1 MEDFSK
7 LENNNNTI
15 VIDNKINSVIR
26 TYKQGDNILYSYGIN
41 NLILGLVKISSISS
55 ENENEDKDNFNYEI
69 FKKSIPIGMYINGA
83 IAINNENTYEDF
95 ESILQEQCEK
105 IKELQPDKNDNYI
118 QLALKELLYLDDYE
132 DLSFEFKKFK
142 DVTDDL
148 EIVFIEDVIEKS
160 ELYSFFVNRVNIYF
174 NSDKKDNILDIE
186 STDDIKKKFEINDII
201 CNISDLE
208 NKQEFM
214 VDNIKS
220 LTSENSEHI
229 TKFLNKIHISQ
240 SNDLNLKSI
249 FIQIGI
255 KQLLLNNINIK
266 DISIKLEEN
275 ETYDLY
281 IETIGLISKKENNYN
296 PIIIEIFN
304 RSLDNIQNFLSS
316 LQSNSQLSQ
325 NFLLYNRLYS
335 SIPHQITSI
344 TKFKKE
350 SNTITLE
357 KISQLENEL
366 FLKKTLH
373 IKGIIIQ
380 KLNPITENSN
390 LTEKEEKNQYS
401 IHLKSPHLTL
411 KTPISSSHIIRACI
425 KGDYLYYHYNQ
436 DNIND
441 AGWGCA
447 YRSLQTLFSWFTLN
461 TSIGKGKKIPSI
473 NDIQLTLVKLGDKDK
488 SLIGSNGWIGAVEV
502 NLVLNELLGI
512 ESQIIFC
519 PSGKDISSKG
529 RELIYHFQNNGT
541 PVMIGGGVFAYTI
554 LGVDYDIVKGDCMFL
569 ILDPH
574 YSGEDDVKNIT
585 SKGFCN
591 WKSIDLFKKE
601 SFYNMCLPMIN

>member
-15 VIDNKINSVIR
+15 IFDSKINSVIR
-26 TYKQGDNILYSYGIN
+26 SYKQGDNILYTYGIN
-41 NLILGLVKISSISS
+41 NLILGLVKISSVSS
-55 ENENEDKDNFNYEI
+55 ENENEDKDNFNYEL
-69 FKKSIPIGMYINGA
+69 FKKFIPIGMYINGV
-83 IAINNENTYEDF
+83 IAIYNENTYEDF
-95 ESILQEQCEK
+95 ESVLQEQCEK
-105 IKELQPDKNDNYI
+105 IKELEPDKNYNYI

-132 DLSFEFKKFK
+132 DLNFEFKKYK
-142 DVTDDL
+142 EVTDDL
-148 EIVFIEDVIEKS
+148 EIVFIENVIEKS
-160 ELYSFFVNRVNIYF
+160 EIYSFFINRVNIYF
-174 NSDKKDNILDIE
+174 NSNQKNNILEIE
-186 STDDIKKKFEINDII
+186 STDDIKKKFESNDII

-214 VDNIKS
+214 IDNVKS

-229 TKFLNKIHISQ
+229 TKFLNKINISQ
-240 SNDLNLKSI
+240 SNNLNLKSI

-255 KQLLLNNINIK
+255 KELLLQNINIK
-266 DISIKLEEN
+266 NISIKLDEN

-296 PIIIEIFN
+296 TIITELFN
-304 RSLDNIQNFLSS
+304 RSLENIQNFLSS
-316 LQSNSQLSQ
+316 LQSNTQLSH
-325 NFLLYNRLYS
+325 NILIYNKLYS
-335 SIPHQITSI
+335 SIPHQITSL
-344 TKFKKE
+344 TKFKNE
-350 SNTITLE
+350 SNKITLE

-366 FLKKTLH
+366 FIRKTLH
-373 IKGIIIQ
+373 IKGIVIF
-380 KLNPITENSN
+380 KLNPITENQE
-390 LTEKEEKNQYS
+390 LKEEGKHYS

-411 KTPISSSHIIRACI
+411 TTPISSSHIIRACI

-461 TSIGKGKKIPSI
+461 TSIGKGKKVPSI

-574 YSGEDDVKNIT
+574 YSGEDDVKTIT

>member
-26 TYKQGDNILYSYGIN
+26 SYKQGDNILYSYGIN
-41 NLILGLVKISSISS
+41 NLILGLVKISSVST
-55 ENENEDKDNFNYEI
+55 ENENEDKDNFNYEM
-69 FKKSIPIGMYINGA
+69 FKKFIPIGMYINGV
-83 IAINNENTYEDF
+83 IAIYNENTYEDF
-95 ESILQEQCEK
+95 ESVLQEQCEK

-186 STDDIKKKFEINDII
+186 STDDIKKKFESNDII

-214 VDNIKS
+214 IDNIKS

-255 KQLLLNNINIK
+255 KELLLNNINIK

-296 PIIIEIFN
+296 PIIIEI
-304 RSLDNIQNFLSS
+304 I
-316 LQSNSQLSQ
+316 
-325 NFLLYNRLYS
+325 
-335 SIPHQITSI
+335 
-344 TKFKKE
+344 
-350 SNTITLE
+350 
-357 KISQLENEL
+357 
-366 FLKKTLH
+366 
-373 IKGIIIQ
+373 
-380 KLNPITENSN
+380 
-390 LTEKEEKNQYS
+390 
-401 IHLKSPHLTL
+401 
-411 KTPISSSHIIRACI
+411 
-425 KGDYLYYHYNQ
+425 
-436 DNIND
+436 
-441 AGWGCA
+441 
-447 YRSLQTLFSWFTLN
+447 
-461 TSIGKGKKIPSI
+461 
-473 NDIQLTLVKLGDKDK
+473 
-488 SLIGSNGWIGAVEV
+488 
-502 NLVLNELLGI
+502 
-512 ESQIIFC
+512 
-519 PSGKDISSKG
+519 
-529 RELIYHFQNNGT
+529 
-541 PVMIGGGVFAYTI
+541 
-554 LGVDYDIVKGDCMFL
+554 
-569 ILDPH
+569 
-574 YSGEDDVKNIT
+574 
-585 SKGFCN
+585 
-591 WKSIDLFKKE
+591 
-601 SFYNMCLPMIN
+601 

>member
-15 VIDNKINSVIR
+15 IFDSKINSVIR
-26 TYKQGDNILYSYGIN
+26 SYKQGDNILYTYGIN
-41 NLILGLVKISSISS
+41 NLILGLVKISSVSS
-55 ENENEDKDNFNYEI
+55 ENENEDKDNFNYEL
-69 FKKSIPIGMYINGA
+69 FKKFIPIGMYINGV
-83 IAINNENTYEDF
+83 IAIYNENTYEDF
-95 ESILQEQCEK
+95 ESVLQEQCEK
-105 IKELQPDKNDNYI
+105 IKELQPDKNYNYI

-132 DLSFEFKKFK
+132 DLNFEFKKYK
-142 DVTDDL
+142 EVTDDL
-148 EIVFIEDVIEKS
+148 EIVFIENVIEKS
-160 ELYSFFVNRVNIYF
+160 EIYSFFINRVNIYF
-174 NSDKKDNILDIE
+174 NSNQKNNILEIE
-186 STDDIKKKFEINDII
+186 STDDIKKKFESNDII

-214 VDNIKS
+214 IDNVKS
-220 LTSENSEHI
+220 LNSENSEHI
-229 TKFLNKIHISQ
+229 TKFLNKINISQ
-240 SNDLNLKSI
+240 SNNLNLKSI

-255 KQLLLNNINIK
+255 KELLLQNINIK
-266 DISIKLEEN
+266 NISIKLDEN

-296 PIIIEIFN
+296 TIISELFN
-304 RSLDNIQNFLSS
+304 RTLENIQNFLSS
-316 LQSNSQLSQ
+316 LQSNTQLSH
-325 NFLLYNRLYS
+325 NILIYNKLYS
-335 SIPHQITSI
+335 SIPHQITSL
-344 TKFKKE
+344 TKFKNE
-350 SNTITLE
+350 SNKITLE

-366 FLKKTLH
+366 FIRKNLH
-373 IKGIIIQ
+373 IKGIVIF
-380 KLNPITENSN
+380 KLNPITENQE
-390 LTEKEEKNQYS
+390 LKEEGKHYS

-411 KTPISSSHIIRACI
+411 TTPISSSHIIRACI

-461 TSIGKGKKIPSI
+461 TSIGKGKKVPSI

-574 YSGEDDVKNIT
+574 YSGEDDVKTIT

>member
-7 LENNNNTI
+7 FENNNNTI
-15 VIDNKINSVIR
+15 VFDNKINSVIR
-26 TYKQGDNILYSYGIN
+26 SYKQGDNILYTYGIN
-41 NLILGLVKISSISS
+41 NLILGLVKISSVST
-55 ENENEDKDNFNYEI
+55 ENENEDKDNFNYEM
-69 FKKSIPIGMYINGA
+69 FKKFIPIGMYINGV
-83 IAINNENTYEDF
+83 IAIYNENTYEDF
-95 ESILQEQCEK
+95 ESVLQEQCEK
-105 IKELQPDKNDNYI
+105 IKELQPHKSDNYI

-132 DLSFEFKKFK
+132 DLNFEFKKFK
-142 DVTDDL
+142 EVTDDL
-148 EIVFIEDVIEKS
+148 EIVFIENVIEKS
-160 ELYSFFVNRVNIYF
+160 ELYFFFINRVNIYF
-174 NSDKKDNILDIE
+174 NSNQKDTILDIE
-186 STDDIKKKFEINDII
+186 STDDIKKKFESNDII

-214 VDNIKS
+214 IDNIKS

-229 TKFLNKIHISQ
+229 TQFLNKINISQ

-255 KQLLLNNINIK
+255 KELLLHNINIK
-266 DISIKLEEN
+266 NISIKLDEN

-281 IETIGLISKKENNYN
+281 LETIGLISKKENNYN
-296 PIIIEIFN
+296 IIISEIFN
-304 RSLDNIQNFLSS
+304 RTLENIQNFLSS
-316 LQSNSQLSQ
+316 LQSNTQLSH
-325 NFLLYNRLYS
+325 NIILYNKLYS
-335 SIPHQITSI
+335 SIPHQVSSI
-344 TKFKKE
+344 TKFKND
-350 SNTITLE
+350 SNTIKLE
-357 KISQLENEL
+357 KNSQLENEL
-366 FLKKTLH
+366 FIRKILN
-373 IKGIIIQ
+373 IKGLSIY
-380 KLNPITENSN
+380 KLNPITENQKI
-390 LTEKEEKNQYS
+390 KEEEKQYS

-411 KTPISSSHIIRACI
+411 TTPISSSHIIRACI

-574 YSGEDDVKNIT
+574 YSGEDDVKTII

>member
-15 VIDNKINSVIR
+15 IFDSKINSVIR
-26 TYKQGDNILYSYGIN
+26 SYKQGDNILYTYGIN
-41 NLILGLVKISSISS
+41 NLILGLVKISSVSS
-55 ENENEDKDNFNYEI
+55 ENENEDKDNFNYEL
-69 FKKSIPIGMYINGA
+69 FKKFIPIGMYINGV
-83 IAINNENTYEDF
+83 IAIYNENTYEDF
-95 ESILQEQCEK
+95 ESVLQEQCEK
-105 IKELQPDKNDNYI
+105 IKELEPDKNYNYI

-132 DLSFEFKKFK
+132 DLNFEFKKYK
-142 DVTDDL
+142 EVTDDL
-148 EIVFIEDVIEKS
+148 EIVFIENVIEKS
-160 ELYSFFVNRVNIYF
+160 EIYSFFINRVNIYF
-174 NSDKKDNILDIE
+174 NSNQKNNILEIE
-186 STDDIKKKFEINDII
+186 STDDIKKKFESNDII

-214 VDNIKS
+214 IDNVKS

-229 TKFLNKIHISQ
+229 TKFLNKINISQ
-240 SNDLNLKSI
+240 SNNLNLKSI

-255 KQLLLNNINIK
+255 KELLLQNINIK
-266 DISIKLEEN
+266 NISIKLDEN

-296 PIIIEIFN
+296 TIISELFN
-304 RSLDNIQNFLSS
+304 RSLENIQNFLSS
-316 LQSNSQLSQ
+316 LQSNTQLSH
-325 NFLLYNRLYS
+325 NILIYNKLYS
-335 SIPHQITSI
+335 SIPHQITSL
-344 TKFKKE
+344 TKFKNE
-350 SNTITLE
+350 SNKITLE

-366 FLKKTLH
+366 FIRKNLH
-373 IKGIIIQ
+373 IKGIVIF
-380 KLNPITENSN
+380 KLNPITENQE
-390 LTEKEEKNQYS
+390 LKEEGKHYS

-411 KTPISSSHIIRACI
+411 TTPISSSHIIRACI

-574 YSGEDDVKNIT
+574 YSGEDDVKTIT

>member
-15 VIDNKINSVIR
+15 IFDSKINSVIR
-26 TYKQGDNILYSYGIN
+26 SYKQGDNILYTYGIN
-41 NLILGLVKISSISS
+41 NLILGLVKISSVSS
-55 ENENEDKDNFNYEI
+55 ENENEDKDNFNYEL
-69 FKKSIPIGMYINGA
+69 FKKFIPIGMYINGV
-83 IAINNENTYEDF
+83 IAIYNENTYEDF
-95 ESILQEQCEK
+95 ESVLQEQCEK
-105 IKELQPDKNDNYI
+105 IKELQPDKNYNYI

-132 DLSFEFKKFK
+132 DLNFEFKKYK
-142 DVTDDL
+142 EVTDDL
-148 EIVFIEDVIEKS
+148 EIVFIENVIEKS
-160 ELYSFFVNRVNIYF
+160 EIYSFFINRVNIYF
-174 NSDKKDNILDIE
+174 NSNQKNNILEIE
-186 STDDIKKKFEINDII
+186 STDDIKKKFESNDII

-214 VDNIKS
+214 IDNVKS

-229 TKFLNKIHISQ
+229 TKFLNKINISQ
-240 SNDLNLKSI
+240 SNNLNLKSI

-255 KQLLLNNINIK
+255 KELLLQNINIK
-266 DISIKLEEN
+266 NISIKLDEN

-296 PIIIEIFN
+296 TIISELFN
-304 RSLDNIQNFLSS
+304 RSLENIQNFLSS
-316 LQSNSQLSQ
+316 LQSNTQLSH
-325 NFLLYNRLYS
+325 NILIYNKLYS
-335 SIPHQITSI
+335 SIPHQITSL
-344 TKFKKE
+344 TKFKNE
-350 SNTITLE
+350 SNKITLE

-366 FLKKTLH
+366 FIRKTLH
-373 IKGIIIQ
+373 IKGIVIF
-380 KLNPITENSN
+380 KLNPITENQE
-390 LTEKEEKNQYS
+390 LKEEGKHYS

-411 KTPISSSHIIRACI
+411 TTPISSSHIIRACI

-447 YRSLQTLFSWFTLN
+447 YRSLQTLFSWFILN
-461 TSIGKGKKIPSI
+461 TSIGKGKKVPSI

-574 YSGEDDVKNIT
+574 YSGEDDVKTIT

>member
-15 VIDNKINSVIR
+15 IFDSKINSVIR
-26 TYKQGDNILYSYGIN
+26 SYKQGDNILYTYGIN
-41 NLILGLVKISSISS
+41 NLILGLVKISSVSS
-55 ENENEDKDNFNYEI
+55 ENENEDKDNFNYEL
-69 FKKSIPIGMYINGA
+69 FKKFIPIGMYINGV
-83 IAINNENTYEDF
+83 IAIYNENTYEDF
-95 ESILQEQCEK
+95 ESVLQEQCEK
-105 IKELQPDKNDNYI
+105 IKELQPDKNYNYI

-132 DLSFEFKKFK
+132 DLNFEFKKYK
-142 DVTDDL
+142 EVTDDL
-148 EIVFIEDVIEKS
+148 EIVFIENVIEKS
-160 ELYSFFVNRVNIYF
+160 EIYSFFINRVNIYF
-174 NSDKKDNILDIE
+174 NSNQKNNILEIE
-186 STDDIKKKFEINDII
+186 STDDIKKKFESNDII

-214 VDNIKS
+214 IDNVKS

-229 TKFLNKIHISQ
+229 TKFLNKINISQ
-240 SNDLNLKSI
+240 SNNLNLKSI

-255 KQLLLNNINIK
+255 KELLLQNINIK
-266 DISIKLEEN
+266 NISIKLDEN

-296 PIIIEIFN
+296 TIITELFN
-304 RSLDNIQNFLSS
+304 RSLENIQNFLSS
-316 LQSNSQLSQ
+316 LQSNTQLSH
-325 NFLLYNRLYS
+325 NILIYNKLYS
-335 SIPHQITSI
+335 SIPHQITSL
-344 TKFKKE
+344 TKFKNE
-350 SNTITLE
+350 SNKITLE

-366 FLKKTLH
+366 FIRKTLH
-373 IKGIIIQ
+373 IKGIVIF
-380 KLNPITENSN
+380 KLNPITENQE
-390 LTEKEEKNQYS
+390 LKEEGKHYS

-411 KTPISSSHIIRACI
+411 TTPISSSHIIRACI

-447 YRSLQTLFSWFTLN
+447 YRSLQTLFSWFILN
-461 TSIGKGKKIPSI
+461 TSIGKGKKVPSI

-574 YSGEDDVKNIT
+574 YSGEDDVKTIT

>member
-69 FKKSIPIGMYINGA
+69 FKKSIPIGMYINGV

-186 STDDIKKKFEINDII
+186 STDDIKKKFETNDII

-281 IETIGLISKKENNYN
+281 IETIGLISKKK
-296 PIIIEIFN
+296 ITT
-304 RSLDNIQNFLSS
+304 IQ
-316 LQSNSQLSQ
+316 
-325 NFLLYNRLYS
+325 
-335 SIPHQITSI
+335 
-344 TKFKKE
+344 
-350 SNTITLE
+350 
-357 KISQLENEL
+357 
-366 FLKKTLH
+366 
-373 IKGIIIQ
+373 
-380 KLNPITENSN
+380 
-390 LTEKEEKNQYS
+390 
-401 IHLKSPHLTL
+401 
-411 KTPISSSHIIRACI
+411 
-425 KGDYLYYHYNQ
+425 
-436 DNIND
+436 
-441 AGWGCA
+441 
-447 YRSLQTLFSWFTLN
+447 
-461 TSIGKGKKIPSI
+461 
-473 NDIQLTLVKLGDKDK
+473 
-488 SLIGSNGWIGAVEV
+488 
-502 NLVLNELLGI
+502 
-512 ESQIIFC
+512 
-519 PSGKDISSKG
+519 
-529 RELIYHFQNNGT
+529 
-541 PVMIGGGVFAYTI
+541 
-554 LGVDYDIVKGDCMFL
+554 
-569 ILDPH
+569 
-574 YSGEDDVKNIT
+574 
-585 SKGFCN
+585 
-591 WKSIDLFKKE
+591 
-601 SFYNMCLPMIN
+601 

>member
-69 FKKSIPIGMYINGA
+69 FKKSIPIGMYINGV

-174 NSDKKDNILDIE
+174 NSDKKDNLLDIE
-186 STDDIKKKFEINDII
+186 STDDIKKKFETNDII

-296 PIIIEIFN
+296 TIITELFN
-304 RSLDNIQNFLSS
+304 RSLENIQNFLSS
-316 LQSNSQLSQ
+316 LQSNTQLSH
-325 NFLLYNRLYS
+325 NILIYNKLYS
-335 SIPHQITSI
+335 SIPHQITSL
-344 TKFKKE
+344 TKFKNE
-350 SNTITLE
+350 SNKITLE

-366 FLKKTLH
+366 FIRKTLH
-373 IKGIIIQ
+373 IKGIVIF
-380 KLNPITENSN
+380 KLNPITENQE
-390 LTEKEEKNQYS
+390 LKEEGKHYS

-411 KTPISSSHIIRACI
+411 TTPISSSHIIRACI

-447 YRSLQTLFSWFTLN
+447 YRSLQTLFSWFILN
-461 TSIGKGKKIPSI
+461 TSIGKGKKVPSI

-574 YSGEDDVKNIT
+574 YSGEDDVKTIT

>member
-69 FKKSIPIGMYINGA
+69 FKKSIPIGMYINGV
-83 IAINNENTYEDF
+83 IAINNENT
-95 ESILQEQCEK
+95 
-105 IKELQPDKNDNYI
+105 
-118 QLALKELLYLDDYE
+118 YE

-186 STDDIKKKFEINDII
+186 STDDIKKKFETNDII

-373 IKGIIIQ
+373 IKGIVIF
-380 KLNPITENSN
+380 KLNPITENQ
-390 LTEKEEKNQYS
+390 EFKEEGKHYS